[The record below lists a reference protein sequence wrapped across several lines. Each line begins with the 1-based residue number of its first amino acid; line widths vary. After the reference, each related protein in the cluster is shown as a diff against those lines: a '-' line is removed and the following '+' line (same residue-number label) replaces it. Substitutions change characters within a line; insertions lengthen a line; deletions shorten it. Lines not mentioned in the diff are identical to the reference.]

1 MTKPK
6 MFVSHSH
13 KDDSFTTLLVSHLNM
28 LGVQA
33 WMDSNDL
40 GAGNFQQRISE
51 ALDECE
57 WFLLVLTRNALA
69 SKWVRQEVDAA
80 NLLKHRG
87 HIKELLFIKAAEV
100 AYSELPALWSV
111 YNVFDATEHYG
122 VALQRIVKEL
132 GISPPSEAIAN
143 ELFSQ
148 SLPSG
153 AHGESAGPVLRV
165 LDAAHM
171 HASEAEQL
179 RLAEADL
186 AEAQRLAEQLTERL
200 QSYSIHALNTNELA
214 NYIDIPRSLEIAVD
228 LSQLVR
234 DYVTEPYAELCECHA
249 PLMDKTCPIC
259 GKRMCTGDGL
269 YGIAPVSLGKVYGEA
284 CGRTPTAYFVKG
296 SKESFVEVCSRH
308 TYEEVSAHGLDYWAY
323 DDTF

>member
-6 MFVSHSH
+6 IFISHSQ
-13 KDDSFTTLLVSHLNM
+13 KDASFATQLVSHLNM
-28 LGVQA
+28 MGVQA

-51 ALDECE
+51 ALNDCE

-87 HIKELLFIKAAEV
+87 QIRELIFIKAADVDYREV
-100 AYSELPALWSV
+100 PALWGT
-111 YNVFDATEHYG
+111 YNVFDAMENYG
-122 VALQRIVKEL
+122 ATLQRILKEL
-132 GISPPSEAIAN
+132 GIRPPLEAIAT
-143 ELFSQ
+143 ELFSL

-153 AHGESAGPVLRV
+153 TRTEPTKPVLRL
-165 LDAAHM
+165 LDGCM
-171 HASEAEQL
+171 HESDAEQL

-200 QSYSIHALNTNELA
+200 QSFSIHALNANELA
-214 NYIDIPRSLEIAVD
+214 NHIDIPDSLEMAVD
-228 LSQLVR
+228 LAQLVR
-234 DYVTEPYAELCECHA
+234 DYVTQPYAELCRCGA
-249 PLMDKTCPIC
+249 PLMEQRCLIC
-259 GKRMCTGDGL
+259 DERMCTGDGT
-269 YGIAPVSLGKVYGEA
+269 YGLAPVSFGRD
-284 CGRTPTAYFVKG
+284 CGRTAVAWQVKDEEG
-296 SKESFVEVCSRH
+296 SYVEVCSRH
-308 TYEEVSAHGLDYWAY
+308 TYEEVSAYGLDYCEF